1 MSNQISLTDREAR
14 IALAGLKM
22 HIRRLEEIRGLLPD
36 EPEALALNT
45 ELRADH
51 QSVVDKIE
59 EELGLN
65 RRYAKP

>member
-1 MSNQISLTDREAR
+1 
-14 IALAGLKM
+14 M